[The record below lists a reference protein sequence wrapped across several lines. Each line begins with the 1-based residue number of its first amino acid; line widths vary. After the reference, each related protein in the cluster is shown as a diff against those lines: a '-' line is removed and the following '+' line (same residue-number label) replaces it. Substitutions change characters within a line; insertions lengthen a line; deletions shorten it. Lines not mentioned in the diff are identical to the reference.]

1 MEESEAIKVLLVDD
15 EERYRITTAH
25 VLENRGF
32 LVRAVA
38 SGREALE
45 EIKKSD
51 LDVVVLDI
59 KMPGMDGHRT
69 LREINKLKSDVEVI
83 ILTAHV
89 SMDSAFEGLRDDA
102 FAYLSK
108 PFEIEGL
115 MLIIREAY
123 DRKRDI
129 SGREDR
135 VSDIEEP
142 LSASIETNH
151 QKL

>member
-32 LVRAVA
+32 LVRAVS

-83 ILTAHV
+83 MLTAHG
-89 SMDSAFEGLRDDA
+89 SIDSAFEGLRDDA

-123 DRKRDI
+123 NRKKK
-129 SGREDR
+129 GLKREREINDN
-135 VSDIEEP
+135 VKP
-142 LSASIETNH
+142 LSASVEINH
-151 QKL
+151 R